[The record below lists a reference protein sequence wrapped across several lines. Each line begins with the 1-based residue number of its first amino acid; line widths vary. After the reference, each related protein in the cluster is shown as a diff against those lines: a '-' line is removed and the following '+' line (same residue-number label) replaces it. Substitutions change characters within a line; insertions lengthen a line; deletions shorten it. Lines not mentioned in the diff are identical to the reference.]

1 MISNLKSI
9 VSDKDLAAIAA
20 ATGSASPLEVEFEA
34 CAYMLRGGPAMT
46 TNLRVIGYIDRMSE
60 EQLRQ
65 IVKRL
70 TRTSP
75 SNSAVWKPNEIR
87 DLVRERI
94 QL

>member
-1 MISNLKSI
+1 MGAISNN
-9 VSDKDLAAIAA
+9 DLAALAA
-20 ATGSASPLEVEFEA
+20 PPTTTTDSVSLLETEFEA
-34 CAYMLRGGPAMT
+34 CAYILRAGPAMT

-65 IVKRL
+65 IVKCL
-70 TRTSP
+70 TRISP